1 MDAVGVRSTLVVID
15 RRTWHEVKG
24 FRDPNLDWTGKD
36 VGPSGAGRT

>member
-15 RRTWHEVKG
+15 RRAWHGVKG
-24 FRDPNLDWTGKD
+24 FRHPYLEWTGKD